1 MSPRILLPGL
11 AILTI
16 GCVTDNV
23 GPEVDGGRNVGP
35 APLLYVWAGGVDQ
48 GPNGTDFLAVVDS
61 DPDSPSYGEVLA
73 TEPVGVAG
81 TNPHHAEPIAPT
93 GAPLF
98 ANGYDAGRTFLFDLS
113 EPGEPRLTGE
123 LARVPGFE
131 YPHGFLRL
139 DDGEVLATMQYGD
152 GSMPGNPGG
161 LARFDPGGNLISVV
175 SAADPAFEG
184 ELIRPYAVEAVPTLD
199 RVVTTSRTMHI
210 AMERSADLVQIWRHS
225 DSALLHTLRVPR
237 VEPANEP
244 ECVIGIGDMCEAGQ
258 YPAEAQPF
266 ESRLMNDGSVLMN
279 TLMCGIYRISE
290 IDEDE
295 PGIELVLNYPEL
307 FGCSVPAVLGHFLV
321 LPAMFSET
329 ILVLDISDPTD
340 IQEVSRFDT
349 PGYQP
354 HWAVSDPGA
363 PRVVITSSGTA
374 PTYTV
379 LMFDIDP
386 GNGQLTLDE
395 SFGASEFPRAGVS
408 FYRESW
414 HHGESGTAI
423 PHAALFGY
431 R

>member
-1 MSPRILLPGL
+1 MSPRILLLGL
-11 AILTI
+11 TVLTV
-16 GCVTDNV
+16 GCVTDNYR
-23 GPEVDGGRNVGP
+23 PESDGEQGSGP
-35 APLLYVWAGGVDQ
+35 APLLYVWAGDLDQ

-81 TNPHHAEPIAPT
+81 TNPHHAEPIAPI

-113 EPGEPRLTGE
+113 EPGEPHLIGE
-123 LARVPGFE
+123 LAPVPGFE
-131 YPHGFLRL
+131 HPHGFLRL

-152 GSMPGNPGG
+152 ESIPGNPGG
-161 LARFDPGGNLISVV
+161 LARFDPEGNLISVV

-184 ELIRPYAVEAVPTLD
+184 ELIRPYSVEVVPELD
-199 RVVTTSRTMHI
+199 RVVTTSRTMNI
-210 AMERSADLVQIWRHS
+210 FTEQAADLVQIWALS
-225 DSALLHTLRVPR
+225 DSALLHTMRVPR
-237 VEPANEP
+237 GEPVNDP
-244 ECVIGIGDMCEAGQ
+244 ECVLGIGDMCEAGQ

-266 ESRLMNDGSVLMN
+266 ESRLMNDGTVLMN

-290 IDEDE
+290 IDSNE
-295 PGIELVLNYPEL
+295 PGIELVLNYPDL
-307 FGCSVPAVLGHFLV
+307 FGCSVPTVFNDFLV

-329 ILVLDISDPTD
+329 ILVLDISDPSD
-340 IQEVSRFDT
+340 IKEVGRFDT

-386 GNGQLTLDE
+386 VDGQLTLDE
-395 SFGASEFPRAGVS
+395 SFGSSEFPKAGVS

-414 HHGESGTAI
+414 PHGESGTAI